1 MRREGAVFDGEVVAE
16 LEELFGRT
24 KLMDLLARLDH
35 EIAGRLRP
43 AARDTTQLSSDAH
56 ALVSVSGS
64 LGFLPLSQ
72 ACADL
77 ERACLRGGD
86 LSAPLEAAVAAAEA
100 ATWAI
105 ADLRAA

>member
-43 AARDTTQLSSDAH
+43 AR
-56 ALVSVSGS
+56 
-64 LGFLPLSQ
+64 
-72 ACADL
+72 
-77 ERACLRGGD
+77 ER
-86 LSAPLEAAVAAAEA
+86 
-100 ATWAI
+100 
-105 ADLRAA
+105 